1 MFLKAFLILLIIV
14 ISFQNSYP
22 LDLSELIGL
31 ARKHPEVL
39 SIKEK
44 VEARKA
50 RIKGVQ
56 TLPDPMVELGLG
68 KTNGMT
74 DGSLMF
80 QQQFPYP
87 GKLSLMGEV
96 EKRQLKMLE
105 AELSAII
112 LEKIALTKKDY
123 YELFL
128 IITQIE
134 ITNRTKEHLKH
145 IEGIANTMYA
155 SGMIPQTDIL
165 RIQTEIS
172 MQTEKLIMLEAKKGL
187 AIYRLMWLDIG
198 LPQDSSTLEV
208 SFPPELTPTE
218 LKNYEELQRTILQNS
233 PMLKMVEYQAQ
244 MGEKEVEL
252 AKKEF
257 KPDFVSSAEVMGS
270 GDYNVRF
277 GIMYP
282 LYKDK
287 KQRNTL
293 KEVEANLSAT
303 KKGYEQ
309 EKLELLFMLK
319 ESHLMAKSAL
329 QNLNLYKSIIIP
341 QINLTFTSAISN
353 YKTGKIDFLMLFDNL
368 MRLQEGEQRYYELLV
383 GYESVCAE
391 IERLIGG
398 GL

>member
-1 MFLKAFLILLIIV
+1 
-14 ISFQNSYP
+14 
-22 LDLSELIGL
+22 
-31 ARKHPEVL
+31 
-39 SIKEK
+39 
-44 VEARKA
+44 
-50 RIKGVQ
+50 
-56 TLPDPMVELGLG
+56 
-68 KTNGMT
+68 
-74 DGSLMF
+74 
-80 QQQFPYP
+80 
-87 GKLSLMGEV
+87 
-96 EKRQLKMLE
+96 
-105 AELSAII
+105 
-112 LEKIALTKKDY
+112 
-123 YELFL
+123 
-128 IITQIE
+128 
-134 ITNRTKEHLKH
+134 
-145 IEGIANTMYA
+145 
-155 SGMIPQTDIL
+155 
-165 RIQTEIS
+165 
-172 MQTEKLIMLEAKKGL
+172 
-187 AIYRLMWLDIG
+187 
-198 LPQDSSTLEV
+198 
-208 SFPPELTPTE
+208 
-218 LKNYEELQRTILQNS
+218 
-233 PMLKMVEYQAQ
+233 
-244 MGEKEVEL
+244 
-252 AKKEF
+252 
-257 KPDFVSSAEVMGS
+257 
-270 GDYNVRF
+270 RF